1 MKLNY
6 RDKVILG
13 ILLAVV
19 ILIAGFVG
27 LVKPKNEEIKE
38 DEATLIAKQ
47 EEQADLEARIARIEP
62 LKTNINEVY
71 EETAKLTS
79 DFMPLSEISSANKL
93 DQYMQHYAEEC
104 GVRIENLEIS
114 SAKEASINYYY
125 NEMEALPAADMLASA
140 DLNGDYEKAQNEIMA
155 ESNSLSQRNVETVIQ
170 SQYGVKVTGTREA
183 IWKYLKAVEE
193 LKKTMIVNQVNIED
207 YSFGADKAEE
217 EGRQPAT
224 SADAETQPADAEN
237 GEQPADT
244 GAEGETPADT
254 GNEAPVPNPAPEAL
268 TIDEANTS
276 SVQIVISLYSVYDM
290 PKPNTEE

>member
-79 DFMPLSEISSANKL
+79 DFMPLSEISSASQL

-104 GVRIENLEIS
+104 GVRIENLEIA
-114 SAKEASINYYY
+114 SAREATINYYY

-217 EGRQPAT
+217 EGGQPAT

-237 GEQPADT
+237 GEQPTDAGT
-244 GAEGETPADT
+244 EGEAPADT
-254 GNEAPVPNPAPEAL
+254 GNETPVPAPAPEAL